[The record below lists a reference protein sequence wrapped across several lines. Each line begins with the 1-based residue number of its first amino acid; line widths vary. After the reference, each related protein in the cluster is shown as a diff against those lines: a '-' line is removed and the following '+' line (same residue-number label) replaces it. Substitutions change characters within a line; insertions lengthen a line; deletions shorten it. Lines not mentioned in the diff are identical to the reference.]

1 MIISTYNQLHLGDNL
16 NSLNYLRRVALS
28 DPNLKI
34 KHYCPTSYIIQLLPL
49 LSGVPNL
56 EIEGIELTPPG
67 SINIWIGRD
76 NYIFNSPLKS
86 NWVDFHLDFFHYIS
100 KILKVP
106 NPILD
111 RDDLLFNYPDLN
123 PKDKKIKPF
132 DFLIINS
139 SPLSNQILDFDD
151 NYLIKLTSQLVSTGY
166 SVITTHP
173 TGFAKSTLE
182 MGLSITEI
190 GLLSSFASIILGV
203 PNGPMWPTFN
213 IYNKFLVKCRII
225 WLTNEV
231 LKLTDN
237 SICVRSSEELS
248 LVLSSA
254 KII

>member
-1 MIISTYNQLHLGDNL
+1 MDISTYNQLHLGDNL

-28 DPNLKI
+28 DPALKI
-34 KHYCPTSYIIQLLPL
+34 KHYCLSSYIIQLLPL

-56 EIEGIELTPPG
+56 EIGNIELTPPG
-67 SINIWIGRD
+67 SINLWIGRD
-76 NYIFNSPLKS
+76 NYIYNSPLKS
-86 NWVDFHLDFFHYIS
+86 NWVDFHLDFFQYIS
-100 KILKVP
+100 KILKIS
-106 NPILD
+106 NPILE

-123 PKDKKIKPF
+123 PKDKKINHF

-139 SPLSNQILDFDD
+139 TPLSSQILDFND
-151 NYLIKLTSQLVSTGY
+151 NYLVKLTSQLVNKGY

-213 IYNKFLVKCRII
+213 IYNKHLVKCRII
-225 WLTNEV
+225 WLSNEI

-237 SICVRSSEELS
+237 SICVRSAEELS
-248 LVLSSA
+248 LALSSA
-254 KII
+254 KIL